1 VPPDPGCYQERYR
14 MTAGALPTVGASVA
28 MIGLLFRGEALRAA
42 GVIIAE
48 ALAIL
53 LGPALAARRMI
64 AFRAG
69 YAGLTFGPAAS
80 ALMMRS
86 GPRVFIGWGEVDTI
100 ILRLNRERLTAV
112 TASRGARVFR

>member
-1 VPPDPGCYQERYR
+1 
-14 MTAGALPTVGASVA
+14 

-42 GVIIAE
+42 GVLIAVV
-48 ALAIL
+48 LAIL

-80 ALMMRS
+80 ALAHPVSR
-86 GPRVFIGWGEVDTI
+86 PRLPVQSCPEG
-100 ILRLNRERLTAV
+100 
-112 TASRGARVFR
+112 